1 MKKFIYTLSIFL
13 LLLFTF
19 NTITITAQLKT
30 YSKGFYAMKDLNLRE
45 NVSYKVQNHE
55 PYVEGLLIVVDA
67 DRKIQQ
73 LIRIPANSTEIPI
86 APLKYDYK
94 FIIYN
99 NILLTFS

>member
-1 MKKFIYTLSIFL
+1 MKKFIYTLSVFL
-13 LLLFTF
+13 LISFTF
-19 NTITITAQLKT
+19 DTITITAQLKT
-30 YSKGFYAMKDLNLRE
+30 YSQGFYAMKDLNLRE
-45 NVSYKVQNHE
+45 NISYKVQNHE
-55 PYVEGLLIVVDA
+55 PYVDGLLIIVDA

-99 NILLTFS
+99 NVLLTFS

>member
-30 YSKGFYAMKDLNLRE
+30 YSQGFYAMKDLNLRE

-67 DRKIQQ
+67 DRKYNN
-73 LIRIPANSTEIPI
+73 LFEYPLT
-86 APLKYDYK
+86 PLKFY
-94 FIIYN
+94 
-99 NILLTFS
+99 SPS

>member
-30 YSKGFYAMKDLNLRE
+30 YSQGFYAMKDLNLRE

>member
-30 YSKGFYAMKDLNLRE
+30 YSQGFYAMKDLKLRE